1 MAEGDRP
8 RAGTGNP
15 FSAGGLTRAQRAAA
29 ALRLDADWTL
39 VLCGAALGIAIAF
52 AALGFILPIRWAERA
67 LEHALKGASGQAAAV
82 AAIAPVLGA
91 IGTVVVYALIPMSA
105 RGHGVT
111 QVLYAVHRMNS
122 RLPAKLAVRQWLAS
136 TLTIVS
142 GGSAGPEGPIVTI
155 GATIGSNAARLVGR
169 PAPGTTSTL
178 LGCGAAAGLSA
189 VFAAPL
195 TGIFFAVEVV
205 LRDFSARTFAPIV
218 VASVLSFATVQ
229 SVLGPVDSLF
239 GPAAREVGPQLS
251 GMTVGLAPYFAL
263 LAVCAALGAV
273 FFMRSM
279 ELVERAFV
287 RLPLPRAAK
296 PLVGAAILGAGGAL
310 WVLSHP
316 ESPLPPF
323 FGSGYWTVNDLISNA
338 GAHAPT
344 FATAGILLVWFV
356 SKVFATGTTLGSGSA
371 GGLFAPALVC
381 GAMLGAALGD
391 GLDAAGIRSVPAPE
405 LVLAGMGCMVAATT
419 HAPLAGAMLVYE
431 LCGQESVILPVLLA
445 TVVST
450 LVCRSIHP
458 LSMYTAGLAALGV
471 RQGVMADLAAM
482 RRIAVRQAGHLPG
495 AVLHEGASG
504 TALVELAERH
514 GVQEAMVVDGDGRY
528 RGTITSRELQSAL
541 LSREALELTVAADLM
556 RTDIPITHEDESM
569 EMAFQKLSA
578 KDVDSIPV
586 VDPRTRRL
594 LGVLT
599 RERLM
604 QAYSDE
610 LSREA

>member
-1 MAEGDRP
+1 
-8 RAGTGNP
+8 
-15 FSAGGLTRAQRAAA
+15 
-29 ALRLDADWTL
+29 
-39 VLCGAALGIAIAF
+39 
-52 AALGFILPIRWAERA
+52 
-67 LEHALKGASGQAAAV
+67 
-82 AAIAPVLGA
+82 
-91 IGTVVVYALIPMSA
+91 
-105 RGHGVT
+105 
-111 QVLYAVHRMNS
+111 
-122 RLPAKLAVRQWLAS
+122 
-136 TLTIVS
+136 
-142 GGSAGPEGPIVTI
+142 
-155 GATIGSNAARLVGR
+155 
-169 PAPGTTSTL
+169 
-178 LGCGAAAGLSA
+178 
-189 VFAAPL
+189 
-195 TGIFFAVEVV
+195 
-205 LRDFSARTFAPIV
+205 
-218 VASVLSFATVQ
+218 
-229 SVLGPVDSLF
+229 
-239 GPAAREVGPQLS
+239 
-251 GMTVGLAPYFAL
+251 
-263 LAVCAALGAV
+263 
-273 FFMRSM
+273 
-279 ELVERAFV
+279 
-287 RLPLPRAAK
+287 
-296 PLVGAAILGAGGAL
+296 
-310 WVLSHP
+310 
-316 ESPLPPF
+316 
-323 FGSGYWTVNDLISNA
+323 
-338 GAHAPT
+338 
-344 FATAGILLVWFV
+344 V